1 MIVATV
7 DEVLTKLK
15 AQARP
20 DRLTGMA
27 RYGMVVEQRLGMS
40 GADMRKLAKGLSANH
55 QLALELWRAGI
66 TEARIVA
73 AMIDEPTKLT

>member
-15 AQARP
+15 AQARL

-27 RYGMVVEQRLGMS
+27 RYGMEVEQRLGVS
-40 GADMRKLAKGLSANH
+40 APDMRKLAKGLGANH
-55 QLALELWRAGI
+55 QLALELWRTGI